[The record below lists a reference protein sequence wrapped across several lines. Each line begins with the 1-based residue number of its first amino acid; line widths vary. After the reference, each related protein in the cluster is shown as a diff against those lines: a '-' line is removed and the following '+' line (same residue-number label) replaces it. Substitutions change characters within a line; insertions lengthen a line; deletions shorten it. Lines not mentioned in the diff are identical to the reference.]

1 MNGARTYDYII
12 AGGGSAGCVL
22 ANRLSEDPACKVLL
36 LEAGKPDKHLWL
48 KLPLKFR
55 DLMTDPRFQ
64 WNYYS
69 EPEPYLNNRRLLVPR
84 GKALG
89 GSSSINGMIYCRG
102 HASDY
107 DRWAQLGLSGWSY
120 GDVLPYFKR
129 SENFHGGASEY
140 HGKGGPLSVSPGDRE
155 SDAYQAYRAAG
166 KVMGHR
172 NTDDHNGAMQDGFG
186 PPDYTI
192 HEGRRGSVSKRFLEP
207 AMSRPNLTVVTGA
220 QATRVLFEG
229 RRATGLEY
237 MRDGRIL
244 SANAAREVLLCG
256 GSYNSPQLLMLSGIG
271 PAGHLREHDIGVLH
285 DAPDVGQNLQDHI
298 SVMIGYRSDA
308 MRHYLD
314 GFRFDKLAMSA
325 LRWMLFSSGPLATQP
340 VACLAYIRTRP
351 ELVAPDVELLMNRID
366 PMTQIWFPGIRKPK
380 NGFLGCRII
389 LLHPQSRGSVSLRS
403 ANPLDHAKIVHNYL
417 AAENDRTALRDA
429 VRHAREIY
437 IKEPLKSLVQGETF
451 PGANVQNDG
460 DIDAFIRETATMLF
474 HPTSTCRMGTDD
486 RAVVNGELKVNGVEN
501 LRVVDASVMPYVI
514 GGHTNAPTI
523 MIAEKAA
530 DMILGRAPLPAE
542 APMLAVAE

>member
-1 MNGARTYDYII
+1 
-12 AGGGSAGCVL
+12 
-22 ANRLSEDPACKVLL
+22 
-36 LEAGKPDKHLWL
+36 
-48 KLPLKFR
+48 
-55 DLMTDPRFQ
+55 
-64 WNYYS
+64 
-69 EPEPYLNNRRLLVPR
+69 
-84 GKALG
+84 
-89 GSSSINGMIYCRG
+89 
-102 HASDY
+102 
-107 DRWAQLGLSGWSY
+107 
-120 GDVLPYFKR
+120 
-129 SENFHGGASEY
+129 
-140 HGKGGPLSVSPGDRE
+140 
-155 SDAYQAYRAAG
+155 
-166 KVMGHR
+166 
-172 NTDDHNGAMQDGFG
+172 
-186 PPDYTI
+186 
-192 HEGRRGSVSKRFLEP
+192 
-207 AMSRPNLTVVTGA
+207 MSRPNLTVVTGA

-237 MRDGRIL
+237 TRDGRIL

-340 VACLAYIRTRP
+340 VACLAYVRTRP

-380 NGFLGCRII
+380 EGFLGCRII
-389 LLHPQSRGSVSLRS
+389 LLHPESRGSVTLRS

-417 AAENDRTALRDA
+417 AAENDRTALRDV

-437 IKEPLKSLVQGETF
+437 TKEPLKGLVQGETF
-451 PGANVQNDG
+451 PGANVQSDG

-542 APMLAVAE
+542 APVLAAAE